1 MLTAHVNVTN
11 LLCKRIPKKKNIQE
25 NLNIKIDIKV
35 SSCQI
40 SEKWKP
46 IRVREG

>member
-1 MLTAHVNVTN
+1 MLPISYVNVFQKKKTN
-11 LLCKRIPKKKNIQE
+11 KNIQE
-25 NLNIKIDIKV
+25 NLNRKIDIKV
-35 SSCQI
+35 SNCQI